1 MGREDKRDA
10 LRACLREYGTVAVA
24 FSGGV
29 DSTFLLK
36 SAKDALGAENVVAV
50 TANSDFFPKREAEE
64 ARAFCES
71 EGIRQIACD
80 AEELKAEA
88 IRKNPKHRCYLCKR
102 ALFEKMLR
110 VAKQEGMA
118 CLAEGSNLDDNGDY
132 RPGMQAIAELGIR
145 SPLRQV
151 GLWKSEIRELSREMG
166 LPTWD
171 KPSFACLA
179 SRFAYGESI
188 TAEKLGMVEQAEEL
202 LRTLGFRQFRVRIHG
217 TMARIEI
224 LPEDFRR
231 FMEPVLREK
240 VAAHCKALG
249 FSYVTLDLQGYR
261 TGSMNE
267 VLDRGNG

>member
-1 MGREDKRDA
+1 MPCRRLESGR
-10 LRACLREYGTVAVA
+10 
-24 FSGGV
+24 
-29 DSTFLLK
+29 
-36 SAKDALGAENVVAV
+36 
-50 TANSDFFPKREAEE
+50 
-64 ARAFCES
+64 
-71 EGIRQIACD
+71 QW
-80 AEELKAEA
+80 
-88 IRKNPKHRCYLCKR
+88 
-102 ALFEKMLR
+102 
-110 VAKQEGMA
+110 
-118 CLAEGSNLDDNGDY
+118 DY

-151 GLWKSEIRELSREMG
+151 GLWKSEIRELSRAMG

-231 FMEPVLREK
+231 FMEHALREK